1 MKGILFLL
9 FLILWVYKM
18 PFSVWS
24 FSEKE
29 VISSFIWHRVQHM
42 TKFYMHSLYKV

>member
-18 PFSVWS
+18 S